1 MFVIAHCN
9 TLGYNI
15 FDLSDERDSD
25 YYYRGQFHVF
35 YTEVSKHDTFEDAE
49 AMLDFYEDEAEAVLA
64 QMDQA
69 EYMAGQYP
77 GE

>member
-1 MFVIAHCN
+1 
-9 TLGYNI
+9 
-15 FDLSDERDSD
+15 
-25 YYYRGQFHVF
+25 
-35 YTEVSKHDTFEDAE
+35 VSKHDTFEDAE